1 MKILTVYFKV
11 SGCST
16 QRFKYIIEDESKIEE
31 IIEKEMKG
39 LNVIKTKVEGLIL
52 KNGYTYLNLID

>member
-16 QRFKYIIEDESKIEE
+16 QRFKYVIEDESKIEE

-39 LNVIKTKVEGLIL
+39 LNVVKTKIENLNF
-52 KNGYTYLNLID
+52 KNGYAYLNLID